1 MALSPMMQQYLQVK
15 EKNKDSILFFRLGDF
30 YEMFFDDA
38 LVASKVLDITL
49 TGRDCGLEER
59 APMCGVPFHSVDPYI
74 DKLIA
79 NGYRVAI
86 CEQMEDP
93 AVAKGIVMRDVVR
106 VITAGTTTSSGL
118 LEDKSNNYLCSIY
131 ANSNSFGMAYV
142 DITTG
147 ELYATDFSGDAA
159 EYTVISELSR
169 YSPSEVVVSPEYE
182 KHTNM
187 LKSRFNAGIARVDSS
202 IYTASLA
209 VEKVIKQFGK
219 CDIEGE
225 ALLAVSALLEYLE
238 KTQMR
243 ALPHIQTINYYKTGQ
258 YMDIDYSTRRNLEL
272 TASMR
277 DGKKRGSLLWV
288 LDKTNTAMG
297 GRLLKKWVDKPLIT
311 CGQIVKRLN
320 AVQELVN
327 KTVLRGDLTQ
337 ELSSIQD
344 IERLVSKTVTGSANP
359 RDLYSL
365 ANSLSRLPY
374 ILNIIKDCKSIM
386 ISENVLNFDLLSD
399 ITDYITRAIKEN
411 PPFSVRE
418 GEIIKDGFNEDVDY
432 HRKAIHEGAEWI
444 GGIEKEEREAT
455 GIKNLKVGFNRV
467 MGYYIEISKSNM
479 KDIPDRYVRKQT
491 LANCERYITGK
502 LKEIENVVLGAQERN
517 CQLEYQLFC
526 EVCAAV
532 SENSTRI
539 LYVARILAELDAL
552 CSLAEVAVHGS
563 YNMPH
568 ITSGTSIRITNGRH
582 PVVESMLRDTLF
594 IPNDTFLDDK
604 SRVAVITGPNMAG
617 KSTYMRQTALIVLMA
632 QIGSFVPAESAE
644 IGIVDKIFTRVG
656 ASDDLTSG
664 QSTFMVEMTEV
675 ANILDNATKHSL
687 LILDEIGRGTSTY
700 DGLSI
705 AWAVVEHIANKKKL
719 GAKTLFATHYHEL
732 TELEDKIEGVINY
745 RIAVK
750 KRGDE
755 IIFLRK
761 IVRGGADES
770 YGIEVALLAG
780 VKNEVIKRAKEIAK
794 RLERCDI
801 NKTDLMGMEDLE
813 AKETKDEA
821 QFEMFNGNG
830 IIDQLKSL
838 DATTITPI
846 EALNILYAL
855 KKDADML

>member
-1 MALSPMMQQYLQVK
+1 MALSPMMQQFLQVK

-38 LVASKVLDITL
+38 LVASRVLDITL

-59 APMCGVPFHSVDPYI
+59 APMCGVPFHSAEPYI
-74 DKLIA
+74 DKLVA

-86 CEQMEDP
+86 CEQLENP
-93 AVAKGIVMRDVVR
+93 AEAKGIVMRDVVR
-106 VITAGTTTSSGL
+106 VVTAGTTTSSGL
-118 LEDKSNNYLCSIY
+118 LEDKRNNYLCSIY
-131 ANSNSFGMAYV
+131 ADGGRFGMAYA

-147 ELYATDFSGDAA
+147 ELYATDFSGDVMS
-159 EYTVISELSR
+159 VISELSR
-169 YSPSEVVVSPEYE
+169 YNPSEVVISPEFEKYE
-182 KHTNM
+182 ST
-187 LKSRFNAGIARVDSS
+187 LKSRFGAGIARVDVA
-202 IYTASLA
+202 IYDKNAAQDRVVT
-209 VEKVIKQFGK
+209 QFGK
-219 CDIEGE
+219 CEIEGE
-225 ALLAVSALLEYLE
+225 ARLAIAALLEYLAQ
-238 KTQMR
+238 TQMC

-258 YMDIDYSTRRNLEL
+258 YMDIDYSTRHNLEL
-272 TASMR
+272 TTSMR

-288 LDKTNTAMG
+288 LDKTNTSMG

-311 CGQIVKRLN
+311 CGHIIKRLN
-320 AVQELVN
+320 AVQELAN
-327 KTVLRGDLTQ
+327 NTVLRGDLAH
-337 ELSSIQD
+337 ELSGIQD

-365 ANSLSRLPY
+365 ASSLSKLPSV
-374 ILNIIKDCKSIM
+374 LNVIKGCNSM
-386 ISENVLNFDLLSD
+386 MLSENAANFDLLCD
-399 ITDYITRAIKEN
+399 ITDYITRAIKDN

-418 GEIIKDGFNEDVDY
+418 GEIIRDGFNEDVDY
-432 HRKAIHEGAEWI
+432 HRKAMREGTEWI

-455 GIKNLKVGFNRV
+455 GIKNLKIGFNRV
-467 MGYYIEISKSNM
+467 MGYYIEVSKSNM
-479 KDIPDRYVRKQT
+479 KDVPERYVRKQT

-502 LKEIENVVLGAQERN
+502 LKEIENTVLGAQERN

-526 EVCAAV
+526 EVCSKV

-552 CSLAEVAVHGS
+552 CSLSIVAVQNN
-563 YNMPH
+563 YTMPQ
-568 ITSGTSIRITNGRH
+568 ITAGNNIRITNGRH
-582 PVVESMLRDTLF
+582 PVVEAMQEDILF
-594 IPNDTFLDDK
+594 IPNDTALDDK
-604 SRVAVITGPNMAG
+604 SRVVVITGPNMAG

-675 ANILDNATKHSL
+675 ANILNNATKDSL

-705 AWAVVEHIANKKKL
+705 AWAVVEYIANKKKL

-732 TELEDKIEGVINY
+732 TELEDKLEGVINY

-780 VKNEVIKRAKEIAK
+780 VKAEVIKRAKEIAK
-794 RLERCDI
+794 RLEKCDI
-801 NKTDLMGMEDLE
+801 NKTDIMGMEDIE
-813 AKETKDEA
+813 VPETKDTA
-821 QFEMFNGNG
+821 QVDMFNGNG
-830 IIDQLKSL
+830 IIDRLKAL
-838 DATTITPI
+838 DAATITPI
-846 EALNILYAL
+846 EALNILYEL
-855 KKDADML
+855 KKDVDML